1 MLEIELVP
9 DLSNCIETVTKNEYR
24 ESVSRYLQ
32 AGKRDGQLE
41 ERIELLRAFLESANF
56 KELRKESE
64 KHLVAGRDVRFV
76 LRSEGGEP
84 RCEMKVE
91 QT

>member
-9 DLSNCIETVTKNEYR
+9 DLSNWIYSVAKNEYR

-32 AGKRDGQLE
+32 VGKRDEQLE
-41 ERIELLRAFLESANF
+41 EMIELLHVFLEAANF